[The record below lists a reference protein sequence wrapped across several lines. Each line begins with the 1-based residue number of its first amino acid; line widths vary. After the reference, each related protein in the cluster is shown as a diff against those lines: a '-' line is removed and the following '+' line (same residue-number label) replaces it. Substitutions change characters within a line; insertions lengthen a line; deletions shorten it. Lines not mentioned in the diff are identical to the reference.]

1 MINDSQLNRDF
12 QEQFF
17 QALLTGNELEAKRTI
32 NLALDQKIDIR
43 SIYIKIISKSQSAI
57 GDLWFSGKL
66 GIAEEHLATQ
76 ISLSQMQKLRDIYV
90 PRSSLGMSVVV
101 AAVENEEH
109 FIGPRMVAD
118 FLYFD
123 GWDTHFLGSN
133 MPAEALK
140 NYVISQK
147 INLIALSA
155 TMPESLKYILEC
167 VRTLRDIKPRI
178 PILAGG
184 LLFEVGHGSDE
195 NLDVDALAFDA
206 NDAVRRSRELM
217 GLMSYGPTLEQLLS
231 RLAIVVQSERKKRSW
246 NQLELSNRA
255 GLDRAYI
262 SGLENGKQN
271 PTIGVVL
278 KLAKAFDVKLD
289 ELLKD
294 TS

>member
-1 MINDSQLNRDF
+1 M
-12 QEQFF
+12 
-17 QALLTGNELEAKRTI
+17 AGNELEAKRTI

-43 SIYIKIISKSQSAI
+43 SIYIEIISKSQSAI
-57 GDLWFSGKL
+57 GDLWLAGEL

-76 ISLSQMQKLRDIYV
+76 ISLSQMQKLRIFMF
-90 PRSSLGMSVVV
+90 LVVHWECQSFV
-101 AAVENEEH
+101 AAVENEQH
-109 FIGPRMVAD
+109 FIGPRMVAV

-155 TMPESLKYILEC
+155 TMPDSSKYISEC
-167 VRTLRDIKPRI
+167 VRTLRDIEPRI
-178 PILAGG
+178 PILVGG
-184 LLFEVGHGSDE
+184 LLFQVEHGSDE
-195 NLDVDALAFDA
+195 NLDVDAIAFDA

-217 GLMSYGPTLEQLLS
+217 GLMPDGPTLEQLLS
-231 RLAIVVQSERKKRSW
+231 SLAMVIQSERKKRSW
-246 NQLELSNRA
+246 SQLELSNRA

-271 PTIGVVL
+271 PTIEVVL
-278 KLAKAFDVKLD
+278 KLAKAFDLKLD

-294 TS
+294 PS

>member
-43 SIYIKIISKSQSAI
+43 SIYIEIISKSQSAI

-123 GWDTHFLGSN
+123 GWDTH
-133 MPAEALK
+133 
-140 NYVISQK
+140 Y
-147 INLIALSA
+147 
-155 TMPESLKYILEC
+155 
-167 VRTLRDIKPRI
+167 
-178 PILAGG
+178 
-184 LLFEVGHGSDE
+184 
-195 NLDVDALAFDA
+195 
-206 NDAVRRSRELM
+206 
-217 GLMSYGPTLEQLLS
+217 SY
-231 RLAIVVQSERKKRSW
+231 
-246 NQLELSNRA
+246 
-255 GLDRAYI
+255 
-262 SGLENGKQN
+262 
-271 PTIGVVL
+271 
-278 KLAKAFDVKLD
+278 
-289 ELLKD
+289 
-294 TS
+294 

>member
-43 SIYIKIISKSQSAI
+43 SIYIEIISKSQSAI
-57 GDLWFSGKL
+57 GDLWLAGEL

-101 AAVENEEH
+101 AAVENEQH

-155 TMPESLKYILEC
+155 TMPDSSKYISEC
-167 VRTLRDIKPRI
+167 VRTLRDIEPRI
-178 PILAGG
+178 PILVGG
-184 LLFEVGHGSDE
+184 LLFQVEHGSDE
-195 NLDVDALAFDA
+195 NLDVDAIAFDA

-217 GLMSYGPTLEQLLS
+217 GLMPDGPTLEQLLS
-231 RLAIVVQSERKKRSW
+231 SLAMVIQSERKKRSW
-246 NQLELSNRA
+246 SQLELSNRA

-271 PTIGVVL
+271 PTIEVVL
-278 KLAKAFDVKLD
+278 KLAKAFDLKLD

-294 TS
+294 PS